1 VNEIAFLD
9 ILIVGT
15 SLAIILVIGLYYS
28 FGSEETPDGYFLAGR
43 NVGWIAIGMSM
54 FAANIS
60 SEHFIG
66 LAGYGASRGLAV
78 GNFEWLAII
87 FLMLL
92 GWIFAPLFLKSQ
104 IYTIPEF
111 LGKRFNDTTRI
122 LLSSTS
128 IVTYLLTKIL
138 VALFAGGLLLN
149 RLLGIDMYTSAVIMV
164 VITGVYT
171 ITGGLRA
178 VIYTSVIQSFLLVG
192 GALIL
197 TVIGL
202 NEIGGIAALQQKLPK
217 SYFAL
222 FNSASDPDIPWTG
235 IVFGAPILALWYW
248 CSDQYIVQRVLSA
261 KNISHARNG
270 TLLAGFLKI
279 LPVFILVIPGL
290 TAAVIFPGIKG
301 DQAYAALVSSGL
313 LPVGLR
319 GLVVAGLLAALM
331 SSLASSFNSAATLFT
346 MDIYRLFKK
355 QVSERK
361 LVLVGRLSTTVMVI
375 LAILW
380 IPLTKYI
387 SSHVYV
393 FLQSIQAFISPP
405 IATVFLFGIFWKRA
419 NSTGALCALFI
430 GGAIGTVRLILE
442 LLAGSI
448 SLDYP
453 LLQWVLNI
461 NYLHFAVI
469 LFLISSFILIVVSL
483 LSEKEN
489 ILKIKRFTFSWHET
503 VIPTF
508 TDSGGGTR
516 IGLARITLLFSIIL
530 LIILLGLWSRIL
542 I

>member
-9 ILIVGT
+9 ILIVGA
-15 SLAIILVIGLYYS
+15 SLAIVLFTGLYFS
-28 FGSEETPDGYFLAGR
+28 FRSEETPEGYFLAGR

-87 FLMLL
+87 FLLLL
-92 GWIFAPLFLKSQ
+92 GWFFAPLFLKSK

-122 LLSSTS
+122 YLSSLS

-149 RLLGIDMYTSAVIMV
+149 RLLGLDMYTSAVIMV

-171 ITGGLRA
+171 IIGGLSA
-178 VIYTSVIQSFLLVG
+178 VIYTSVIQSFLLVV

-197 TVIGL
+197 TLIGL
-202 NEIGGIAALQQKLPK
+202 SEIGGIAALQQKLPET
-217 SYFAL
+217 YFAL

-261 KNISHARNG
+261 KNINHARNG
-270 TLLAGFLKI
+270 TLLTGFLKI

-290 TAAVIFPGIKG
+290 TAAVIFPGISG
-301 DQAYAALVSSGL
+301 DQAYPALVSSGL

-346 MDIYRLFKK
+346 MDIYRIFKK
-355 QVSERK
+355 QASERK
-361 LVLVGRLSTTVMVI
+361 LVLVGRLATTVMVI
-375 LAILW
+375 LGILW

-387 SSHVYV
+387 SSHIYV

-419 NSTGALCALFI
+419 NSAGALCALFI
-430 GGAIGTVRLILE
+430 GGTIGALRLILE
-442 LLAGSI
+442 LFNGSI
-448 SLDYP
+448 SANYP
-453 LLQWVLNI
+453 LLQWVLSI
-461 NYLHFAVI
+461 NYLHFAVF
-469 LFLISSFILIVVSL
+469 LFLISSVILIVVSL
-483 LSEKEN
+483 LSEKDN
-489 ILKIKRFTFSWHET
+489 ILNIKRVTFSWPKT
-503 VIPTF
+503 VMPTF
-508 TDSGGGTR
+508 TESGGGTK
-516 IGLARITLLFSIIL
+516 IGTTRITLLFSILL